1 MAHHLSTHEGFVRYL
16 IIRVADIVHRDRHF
30 SELFSLARTKTVSE
44 FVEFTDR
51 RNKVTKAWYTKV
63 SKSAVS
69 RVHLDVPLRTGLG
82 HVRLRWHHRSSPV
95 TAHHPPRVSTR
106 YASIEVNSPTRSSP
120 SSGCAMLS
128 PLAACTILYN
138 VVDSPVG
145 VVPVTRVKPTADALA
160 ADFVVGAGGT
170 STILE
175 KEMYAGPK
183 PAYDATAMEGIPV
196 GVQIV
201 GKKWEDEK
209 VLQMM
214 KVVDDALGTA
224 RGFGPGSW
232 RAQ

>member
-1 MAHHLSTHEGFVRYL
+1 
-16 IIRVADIVHRDRHF
+16 
-30 SELFSLARTKTVSE
+30 
-44 FVEFTDR
+44 
-51 RNKVTKAWYTKV
+51 
-63 SKSAVS
+63 
-69 RVHLDVPLRTGLG
+69 
-82 HVRLRWHHRSSPV
+82 
-95 TAHHPPRVSTR
+95 
-106 YASIEVNSPTRSSP
+106 
-120 SSGCAMLS
+120 MLS

-138 VVDSPVG
+138 VIDSPVG
-145 VVPVTRVKPTADALA
+145 VVPVTRVEPTTDALP
-160 ADFVVGAGGT
+160 ADFVVGAGDT

-183 PAYDATAMEGIPV
+183 PAYDAAAMVGIPV

-232 RAQ
+232 RTQ